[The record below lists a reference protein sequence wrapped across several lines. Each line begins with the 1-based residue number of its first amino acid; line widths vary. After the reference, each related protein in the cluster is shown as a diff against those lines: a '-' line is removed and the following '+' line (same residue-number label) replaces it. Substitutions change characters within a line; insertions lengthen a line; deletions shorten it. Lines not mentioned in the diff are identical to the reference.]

1 VGIESV
7 ALMPEVLTPVCS
19 PQLATQIGAVEDLL
33 ALPLLHCNPLDAWP
47 RWLQAVGV
55 TPKDLRR
62 GQTFDT
68 LELALTA
75 ATRGQGVAMGDLNL
89 IRESLR
95 DGVLVA
101 PFERTVGQGLSY
113 YLTYPPDRAQQPK
126 IRVLREWLAQR
137 ASAATP
143 S

>member
-1 VGIESV
+1 
-7 ALMPEVLTPVCS
+7 M
-19 PQLATQIGAVEDLL
+19 
-33 ALPLLHCNPLDAWP
+33 
-47 RWLQAVGV
+47 
-55 TPKDLRR
+55 
-62 GQTFDT
+62 
-68 LELALTA
+68 TA

-137 ASAATP
+137 AQPAAP
-143 S
+143 R